1 MPERRRTAFADILR
15 TQPEPIEDTPEP
27 SRETLESATA
37 VESEKNA
44 RTANPPKKNKAISP
58 DYTKLTAYIPRTL
71 AAAVKMCMALDQTSD
86 QSEYVEAAIAEWVTS
101 KGRRS
106 VLEQCGYGRIS
117 R

>member
-15 TQPEPIEDTPEP
+15 TQPEPIEDPPGTQD
-27 SRETLESATA
+27 SATA

-86 QSEYVEAAIAEWVTS
+86 QSEYVERAIAEWVTS
-101 KGRRS
+101 KGRKS
-106 VLEQCGYGRIS
+106 VLEQCGYGQIS